1 MHLKLDIEQDAELR
15 SSIKKL
21 IEQQI
26 KSIVREEFSEI
37 VHTEIK
43 KKMELVTQKISN
55 NEWRSTIQTSC
66 DRYIHSKFIEN
77 GLITWSMVKG
87 DLEKSIV
94 NILESRLDDR
104 KFNALVE
111 KAANEKL
118 MKLINK

>member
-26 KSIVREEFSEI
+26 KSIVREEFSEL

-43 KKMELVTQKISN
+43 KKMEVVTQKISDNQWRN
-55 NEWRSTIQTSC
+55 NIQTSC
-66 DRYIHSKFIEN
+66 DRYVHSKFIEN

>member
-1 MHLKLDIEQDAELR
+1 MHLKLDLEQDAELR

-26 KSIVREEFSEI
+26 KSIVREEFNQI

-43 KKMELVTQKISN
+43 NKLEVVTRKISEN
-55 NEWRSTIQTSC
+55 QWMSIIQTSC
-66 DRYIHSKFIEN
+66 DRYVHSKFIEN